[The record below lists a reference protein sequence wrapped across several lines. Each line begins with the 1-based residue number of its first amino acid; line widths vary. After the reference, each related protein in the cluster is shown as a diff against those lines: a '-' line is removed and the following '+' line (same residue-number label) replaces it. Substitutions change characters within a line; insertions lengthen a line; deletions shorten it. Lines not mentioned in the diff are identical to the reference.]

1 MKKKNEQWLRYSNR
15 ALSGLLML
23 FGFVFCD
30 NGGGDIPVEYGMPS
44 AKYRVKGK
52 VIDADTQEPVPGIE
66 VVTGAVH
73 TGDGKE
79 WLSYPD
85 TLITD
90 KDGAFATERTE
101 FPSKKYRF
109 IVRDVDGDANG
120 TYSKDSVEVE
130 AGGFTGGSHWYRGE
144 TSIDKTIEIKKE
156 TAKDNEK

>member
-23 FGFVFCD
+23 FGFVSCD

-90 KDGAFATERTE
+90 KDGAFAKGRS
-101 FPSKKYRF
+101 FHLKN
-109 IVRDVDGDANG
+109 IVLSFAMWMVMPMVLILRIV
-120 TYSKDSVEVE
+120 S
-130 AGGFTGGSHWYRGE
+130 R
-144 TSIDKTIEIKKE
+144 
-156 TAKDNEK
+156 

>member
-23 FGFVFCD
+23 FGFVSCD

-101 FPSKKYRF
+101 FLSKKS
-109 IVRDVDGDANG
+109 A
-120 TYSKDSVEVE
+120 
-130 AGGFTGGSHWYRGE
+130 
-144 TSIDKTIEIKKE
+144 
-156 TAKDNEK
+156 

>member
-23 FGFVFCD
+23 FGFVSCD

-90 KDGAFATERTE
+90 KMELLLLKGRSFHLKNIVLSFAMWMVMPMVLILR
-101 FPSKKYRF
+101 
-109 IVRDVDGDANG
+109 IVSR
-120 TYSKDSVEVE
+120 
-130 AGGFTGGSHWYRGE
+130 
-144 TSIDKTIEIKKE
+144 
-156 TAKDNEK
+156 

>member
-1 MKKKNEQWLRYSNR
+1 
-15 ALSGLLML
+15 
-23 FGFVFCD
+23 
-30 NGGGDIPVEYGMPS
+30 MPS

-130 AGGFTGGSHWYRGE
+130 AGGFTGGSYWYRGE

>member
-15 ALSGLLML
+15 ALSGLLVL
-23 FGFVFCD
+23 LGFMSCD
-30 NGGGDIPVEYGMPS
+30 NGGGDTPLEYGMPS

-66 VVTGAVH
+66 VVSGAVH
-73 TGDGKE
+73 EGDGRE

-90 KDGAFATERTE
+90 KDGAFATERVE

-109 IVRDVDGDANG
+109 IVRDVDGDSNG
-120 TYSKDSVEVE
+120 SYSKDSVDVD

-144 TSIDKTIEIKKE
+144 TAIEKTIQIKKE
-156 TAKDNEK
+156 TAKDDEK

>member
-1 MKKKNEQWLRYSNR
+1 MAKNGS
-15 ALSGLLML
+15 
-23 FGFVFCD
+23 
-30 NGGGDIPVEYGMPS
+30 
-44 AKYRVKGK
+44 
-52 VIDADTQEPVPGIE
+52 VIR
-66 VVTGAVH
+66 
-73 TGDGKE
+73 
-79 WLSYPD
+79 
-85 TLITD
+85 ITD

>member
-1 MKKKNEQWLRYSNR
+1 
-15 ALSGLLML
+15 ML
-23 FGFVFCD
+23 FGFVSSD

-109 IVRDVDGDANG
+109 IVSLCKNDMDNAQPPGALCPPL
-120 TYSKDSVEVE
+120 TYAISR
-130 AGGFTGGSHWYRGE
+130 FFMR
-144 TSIDKTIEIKKE
+144 
-156 TAKDNEK
+156 

>member
-1 MKKKNEQWLRYSNR
+1 MAKNGS
-15 ALSGLLML
+15 
-23 FGFVFCD
+23 
-30 NGGGDIPVEYGMPS
+30 
-44 AKYRVKGK
+44 
-52 VIDADTQEPVPGIE
+52 VIRIRF
-66 VVTGAVH
+66 
-73 TGDGKE
+73 
-79 WLSYPD
+79 
-85 TLITD
+85 TD

>member
-23 FGFVFCD
+23 FGFVSCD

-90 KDGAFATERTE
+90 KDGAFATDCHQHHVLSESTPFLFSSPHLFYTLDSFRLLPYKIPYH
-101 FPSKKYRF
+101 FP
-109 IVRDVDGDANG
+109 
-120 TYSKDSVEVE
+120 KDSN
-130 AGGFTGGSHWYRGE
+130 RQ
-144 TSIDKTIEIKKE
+144 
-156 TAKDNEK
+156 

>member
-23 FGFVFCD
+23 FGFVSCD

-73 TGDGKE
+73 TG
-79 WLSYPD
+79 
-85 TLITD
+85 
-90 KDGAFATERTE
+90 
-101 FPSKKYRF
+101 
-109 IVRDVDGDANG
+109 NG

>member
-1 MKKKNEQWLRYSNR
+1 MRILYMKKKNEQWLRYSNR

-23 FGFVFCD
+23 FGFVSCD

-101 FPSKKYRF
+101 FPSKN
-109 IVRDVDGDANG
+109 IVLSFAMWMVMPMVLILRIV
-120 TYSKDSVEVE
+120 S
-130 AGGFTGGSHWYRGE
+130 R
-144 TSIDKTIEIKKE
+144 
-156 TAKDNEK
+156 

>member
-23 FGFVFCD
+23 FGFVSCD
-30 NGGGDIPVEYGMPS
+30 NGGWDIPVEYGIPS
-44 AKYRVKGK
+44 AKSRGKGK

-79 WLSYPD
+79 WRSYPD
-85 TLITD
+85 TLITYN
-90 KDGAFATERTE
+90 DGAFATERTD

-120 TYSKDSVEVE
+120 TYSNDSVEVE
-130 AGGFTGGSHWYRGE
+130 AGGFTGGLHWYRGVR
-144 TSIDKTIEIKKE
+144 SIDKTIEIKTE
-156 TAKDNEK
+156 TAKDTEI

>member
-1 MKKKNEQWLRYSNR
+1 
-15 ALSGLLML
+15 ML
-23 FGFVFCD
+23 FGFVSCD

-90 KDGAFATERTE
+90 KDGAFAIERTE
-101 FPSKKYRF
+101 FPSKN
-109 IVRDVDGDANG
+109 IVLSFAMWMVMPMVLILRIV
-120 TYSKDSVEVE
+120 S
-130 AGGFTGGSHWYRGE
+130 R
-144 TSIDKTIEIKKE
+144 
-156 TAKDNEK
+156 

>member
-23 FGFVFCD
+23 FGFVSCD

-73 TGDGKE
+73 TGDGKGRSFHLKNIV
-79 WLSYPD
+79 LSFAMWMVMPMV
-85 TLITD
+85 LIL
-90 KDGAFATERTE
+90 R
-101 FPSKKYRF
+101 
-109 IVRDVDGDANG
+109 IVSR
-120 TYSKDSVEVE
+120 
-130 AGGFTGGSHWYRGE
+130 
-144 TSIDKTIEIKKE
+144 
-156 TAKDNEK
+156 

>member
-23 FGFVFCD
+23 FGFVSCD

-101 FPSKKYRF
+101 
-109 IVRDVDGDANG
+109 
-120 TYSKDSVEVE
+120 VE